1 MSLILKQVKTHK
13 YFLLF
18 IFLFG
23 YAQSI
28 QIRFLIRREINWY
41 LVTPEAAISTFISSC
56 LLFSI
61 LLFLMKRWQKANTF
75 NIKEALKIFTT
86 SLLLYIIILKTLGI
100 WVALIFGNFERNF
113 NAETITHALLADFM
127 DALIY
132 GSFFLAYYYFQ
143 KNKNYQNQI
152 TTYNKALSDNKITQL
167 KNQLNPHFL
176 FNNLNVLDQLIE
188 EDKHKASDF
197 LNEFAEIYRY
207 VLEVS
212 DKKLVTLQEELLFA
226 KNYFSLLKHK
236 YENAYQLEIVQKKND
251 NTLIAPLTLQLLIE
265 NAIKH
270 NLGTEKNPVVI
281 TINCAENIIVSN
293 NIIKKQHQ
301 NLTSGRGLQN
311 LKEQYLLVANQ
322 EITISVHNTQFT
334 VTLPLIPIQKN
345 D

>member
-1 MSLILKQVKTHK
+1 MALILKQIRKHH

-28 QIRFLIRREINWY
+28 QIRFLIRRKISWY
-41 LVTPEAAISTFISSC
+41 LVTPEAAITTFISSC
-56 LLFSI
+56 LFFSI
-61 LLFLMKRWQKANTF
+61 LLFLIKKWQKANTF

-86 SLLLYIIILKTLGI
+86 SLLLYIVILKSLGI
-100 WVALIFGNFERNF
+100 AVSLLFGNFERNF
-113 NAETITHALLADFM
+113 NTETITHSLLADFM

-132 GSFFLAYYYFQ
+132 GSFFLGYYYFQ
-143 KNKNYQNQI
+143 KNKNYQKQI
-152 TTYNKALSDNKITQL
+152 TTYNKALSDNKINQL
-167 KNQLNPHFL
+167 KTQLNPHFL

-226 KNYFSLLKHK
+226 NNYFSLMKHK
-236 YENAYQLEIVQKKND
+236 YGTAYQLTINQKD
-251 NTLIAPLTLQLLIE
+251 TQTWIPPLTLQLLVE

-270 NLGTEKNPVVI
+270 NLGTENKPIVI
-281 TINCAENIIVSN
+281 KINCAQNITISN

-301 NLTSGRGLQN
+301 NLTSGRALQN
-311 LKEQYLLVANQ
+311 LKEQYLLVGNQ
-322 EITISVHNTQFT
+322 EITIDNHQNHFT
-334 VTLPLIPIQKN
+334 VTLPLIPLQKN